1 MTKERYL
8 RITHA
13 GYKLHKFQLAL
24 ELVPIDEWYI
34 CQACESHVVIKMNCS
49 WFKYILV
56 RYIMNDYLYKKGS
69 C

>member
-8 RITHA
+8 RIMHN

-34 CQACESHVVIKMNCS
+34 CQASETHVVIKMNAS
-49 WFKYILV
+49 LLKYLVIKYI
-56 RYIMNDYLYKKGS
+56 MKDYLYKKES
-69 C
+69 